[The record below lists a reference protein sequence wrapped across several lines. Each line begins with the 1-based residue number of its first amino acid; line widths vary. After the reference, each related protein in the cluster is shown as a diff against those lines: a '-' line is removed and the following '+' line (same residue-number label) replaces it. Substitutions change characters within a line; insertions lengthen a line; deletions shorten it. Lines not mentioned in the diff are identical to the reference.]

1 MRYAR
6 FDSERHA
13 TPHPSLPSRLLQ
25 VDVVIS
31 FDFISIRRVKK
42 SGKCRESCEFP
53 NMLTMLKRQH
63 DGNMLRTCLIACSV
77 PVLINLIK

>member
-13 TPHPSLPSRLLQ
+13 RPHHSRLRPARLVH

-31 FDFISIRRVKK
+31 FDFISIRRVEK

-53 NMLTMLKRQH
+53 KLLTMLKRQH
-63 DGNMLRTCLIACSV
+63 AGACWEYA
-77 PVLINLIK
+77 

>member
-13 TPHPSLPSRLLQ
+13 TPHHARSPPTPSRLVQ

-31 FDFISIRRVKK
+31 FDFISIRRVEK
-42 SGKCRESCEFP
+42 SGKCRESCEFA

-63 DGNMLRTCLIACSV
+63 AGNMPNCLDV
-77 PVLINLIK
+77 R